1 MTPAEKVLSSTRSTP
16 GASVGDLMSSPVYA
30 VSAHDNLARARKLML
45 SNGVSRLVVFDGD
58 RPAGIV
64 TKKDL
69 GMRLNQAEPQ
79 WRRRPL
85 DQVPVHLIMT
95 PDPITVGPEE
105 TVQDAAKTMLDRV
118 ISGLLVY
125 DDKEGRYGIV
135 TKHDLVRYF
144 TLVGCPLRVGDMMS
158 GPPPTVSRLHTLN
171 SVIDIMAENNV
182 DRVVVRDADNEK
194 SCSGIITLDDLGF
207 VEINPRGYEDVK
219 ESRREWH
226 AGKKRLRK
234 VVELPA
240 VAEDV
245 MTVPLVSVERRTM
258 AEDAA
263 KIMEE
268 HNFDMLPV
276 IESDLVGQFNYEDI
290 LQWLSEAPE

>member
-1 MTPAEKVLSSTRSTP
+1 MTTVGDIMSTP
-16 GASVGDLMSSPVYA
+16 VFA
-30 VSAHDNLARARKLML
+30 VSAHDNLARARRLML
-45 SNGVSRLVVFDGD
+45 SNSISRLVVFDGD
-58 RPAGIV
+58 KPAGIV

-69 GMRLNQAEPQ
+69 GMRLNQTGPP

-95 PDPITVGPEE
+95 PDPITVGPDEQ
-105 TVQDAAKTMLDRV
+105 VNVAARTMLDRY

-125 DDKEGRYGIV
+125 DDREGRYGIV
-135 TKHDLVRYF
+135 TKHDLVKYF

-158 GPPPTVSRLHTLN
+158 GPPPTVSRLHTIN
-171 SVIDIMAENNV
+171 SVISIMSEHNV

-194 SCSGIITLDDLGF
+194 VCSGIITLDDLGF
-207 VEINPRGYEDVK
+207 VEINPRSFKDVK

-234 VVELPA
+234 IVKLPA

-245 MTVPLVSVERRTM
+245 MATPLISVGRSAM

-263 KIMEE
+263 KTMVE

-276 IESDLVGQFNYEDI
+276 INGELVGQFNYEDI
-290 LQWLSEAPE
+290 LRWLSEAPE

>member
-1 MTPAEKVLSSTRSTP
+1 MTTVGEIMSTP
-16 GASVGDLMSSPVYA
+16 VFAVGAD
-30 VSAHDNLARARKLML
+30 DNLARARNLML
-45 SNGVSRLVVFDGD
+45 SQGISRLVVMDQGNV
-58 RPAGIV
+58 RGIV

-85 DQVPVHLIMT
+85 DKVPVHLIMT
-95 PDPITVGPEE
+95 PDPVTVGPDE
-105 TVQDAAKTMLDRV
+105 TVQDAARMMLDRD

-125 DDKEGRYGIV
+125 DDRDGRLGII
-135 TKHDLVRYF
+135 TKHDLVKYF
-144 TLVGCPLRVGDMMS
+144 TLLGCPLRVGDMMS
-158 GPPPTVSRLHTLN
+158 GPPPTVSRLNTIN
-171 SVIDIMAENNV
+171 SVIEIMSEHNT
-182 DRVVVRDADNEK
+182 DRVVVRDADNETV
-194 SCSGIITLDDLGF
+194 CSGIITLDDLGF
-207 VEINPRGYEDVK
+207 VEINPRRLEDVK

-245 MTVPLVSVERRTM
+245 METPLISTERKTKSV
-258 AEDAA
+258 DAA
-263 KIMEE
+263 KIMVE

-276 IESDLVGQFNYEDI
+276 INSELIGQFNYEDI
-290 LQWLSEAPE
+290 LRWLSEAPE